1 MADRDWD
8 KELAKVDKQLASLSD
23 DALLGPP
30 PVATGGKGT
39 AGGQRDARSE
49 KASRS
54 AASEPRRTSS
64 WGVYARLLLSVLL
77 GVGIVL
83 WPYPARC
90 GVGLAGY
97 LAAVGVVIAS
107 GIWSSV
113 WTWRHRANKAHTLSL
128 LLILWG
134 LVLGSIQ
141 VLPRIGYAKPD
152 LDHPAGWMCK

>member
-23 DALLGPP
+23 DALLGPAP
-30 PVATGGKGT
+30 TTSGKGT
-39 AGGQRDARSE
+39 APARAVKGE
-49 KASRS
+49 KIPR
-54 AASEPRRTSS
+54 AASEPRATSS
-64 WGVYARLLLSVLL
+64 WGVYARLTLSVLV
-77 GVGIVL
+77 GVAMLL

-97 LAAVGVVIAS
+97 LAAVTVVTAS

-113 WTWRHRANKAHTLSL
+113 WTWRHRASKAHTLSL

-134 LVLGSIQ
+134 LVLGSLE

-152 LDHPAGWMCK
+152 LAHPATWVCQ